1 MGVTI
6 HFEGQ
11 LFNEAAF
18 RALVETTR
26 TFARENGW
34 PTEPL
39 RSRNAK
45 LLRVRD
51 EVDWNYDG
59 PVKGIRVFPHDDCE
73 PIRLE
78 FDSYLYIQEYT
89 KTQFAGATIHLR
101 VLDLLALIQPFFSTF
116 SVNDEGEY
124 WETRDLTVLVEHMNR
139 TQEVIEDILREDPSA
154 AMKVKTPEG
163 RIIDLIRS

>member
-1 MGVTI
+1 MTI

-11 LFNEAAF
+11 LFNDGAFSALIDAAS
-18 RALVETTR
+18 A
-26 TFARENGW
+26 FAKENGW
-34 PTEPL
+34 RTELLESP
-39 RSRNAK
+39 NAT

-51 EVDWNYDG
+51 EADWDYVG
-59 PVKGIRVFPHDDCE
+59 PVKGIQVFPHDDCD

-78 FDSYLYIQEYT
+78 FDRDLYIQEYT

-116 SVNDEGEY
+116 SVDDEGEY

-139 TQEVIEDILREDPSA
+139 TKEVIEDILREDPSA
-154 AMKVKTPEG
+154 AMKVKTPDG

>member
-1 MGVTI
+1 LGVTI

-18 RALVETTR
+18 RALLETTR

-39 RSRNAK
+39 RSKSAK

-59 PVKGIRVFPHDDCE
+59 PVKGIRVFPHNDCE

-78 FDSYLYIQEYT
+78 FDCYLYIQEYT
-89 KTQFAGATIHLR
+89 KTQFAGATIHLK

-139 TQEVIEDILREDPSA
+139 TQEVIEDILREDPLA

>member
-1 MGVTI
+1 LGVTI

-18 RALVETTR
+18 SALLETTS
-26 TFARENGW
+26 TFARQNGW

-39 RSRNAK
+39 KSKNAK

-51 EVDWNYDG
+51 EVDWDYCG
-59 PVKGIRVFPHDDCE
+59 PVKGIRIFPHDDCD

-78 FDSYLYIQEYT
+78 FDSDLYIQDYT
-89 KTQFAGATIHLR
+89 KTQFAGATIHLK
-101 VLDLLALIQPFFSTF
+101 VLELLALIQPFFSTF
-116 SVNDEGEY
+116 SVKDEGEY
-124 WETRDLTVLVEHMNR
+124 WETRNLTVLVEHMNS
-139 TQEVIEDILREDPSA
+139 TQQVIEDMLREDPSA

-163 RIIDLIRS
+163 RIIDLIQS